1 MVQQPVVD
9 VTVLGLQLVEVD
21 QPPAAAQ
28 VPGVVDDGLDA

>member
-1 MVQQPVVD
+1 
-9 VTVLGLQLVEVD
+9 LQLVEVD